1 MTAHSAEDAF
11 TAVTGYAGAS
21 LVRDNADT
29 RVASEA
35 MNANSSTS
43 SSNNG
48 STGGLIDSQT
58 DAGGWQEYSA
68 TSDELTAVTDTDGDG
83 MPDAFETEY
92 SLDPSNASDASSMT
106 LDNHGRYTNLEMY
119 LHWLVRDIISAQQG
133 ANGTYTEL

>member
-1 MTAHSAEDAF
+1 M
-11 TAVTGYAGAS
+11 TGYAGAS

-35 MNANSSTS
+35 MNANSSAS
-43 SSNNG
+43 GSNG